1 MIGFSLLTDKQA
13 KILTL
18 DNNQKTEEQRFN
30 DDTIRRFIILVARNE
45 FFDEQGKL
53 LIYSK
58 INTTLEHKN
67 PTGHKHATNTIK
79 RMLAE

>member
-67 PTGHKHATNTIK
+67 PNGKIPAKNTIK